1 MEFLLH
7 LKFWLD
13 LFKRITFDSIWLSN
27 DEYGISNIDLGG
39 EGMEFIK
46 MHGLGNDFVFL
57 DYFAVSN
64 VEVDYPELAKKLCH
78 RQFGIGGDGL
88 VVVLPSKVADA
99 RMRIFNQDGSEPEMC
114 GNGIRCFARYV
125 YDQGIV
131 STNPMLV
138 ETGAG
143 ILKLNLYINEGQ
155 VQGVQVDM
163 GEPILR
169 ADLIPVLGEG
179 EPVVGQ
185 SIEVLGQTYLY
196 TAVSMGNPHCVVF
209 VDDYSTL
216 DFEHVGPAIEKHPL
230 FPRKTNVEF
239 IQVNSSRELTMKVWE
254 RGAGPTLACG
264 TGACAA
270 AVAAVLNNKTERAVT
285 VHLPGGDLL
294 IEWDTDNHVYMT
306 GPGTYVFKG
315 EWL

>member
-1 MEFLLH
+1 M
-7 LKFWLD
+7 
-13 LFKRITFDSIWLSN
+13 R
-27 DEYGISNIDLGG
+27 
-39 EGMEFIK
+39 FIK

-57 DYFAVSN
+57 DHFSVTP
-64 VEVDYPELAKKLCH
+64 EVDYSVLAKKLCH

-88 VVVLPSKVADA
+88 AVILPSEIADA
-99 RMRIFNQDGSEPEMC
+99 KMRIFNSDGSEPEMC
-114 GNGIRCFARYV
+114 GNAIRCFARYV

-131 STNPMLV
+131 IDDSMQV

-143 ILKLNLYINEGQ
+143 ILKLNLTIIEGQ

-185 SIEVLGQTYLY
+185 EIEVLGETYLY
-196 TAVSMGNPHCVVF
+196 TAVSMGNPHCVIF

-216 DFEHVGPAIEKHPL
+216 DFDRVGPAIEKHPL

-239 IQVNSSRELTMKVWE
+239 IQINSTQELTMKVWE

-270 AVAAVLNNKTERAVT
+270 TVAAVLNQKTERMVT
-285 VHLPGGDLL
+285 VHLPGGDLF
-294 IEWDTDNHVYMT
+294 IEWGSDNHVYMT
-306 GPGTYVFKG
+306 GPATYSFKG
-315 EWL
+315 EWLG

>member
-1 MEFLLH
+1 
-7 LKFWLD
+7 
-13 LFKRITFDSIWLSN
+13 
-27 DEYGISNIDLGG
+27 
-39 EGMEFIK
+39 MEFIK

-57 DYFAVSN
+57 DHFSVSD
-64 VEVDYPELAKKLCH
+64 EDVDYPELARKLCH

-88 VVVLPSKVADA
+88 VVVLPSNVADA
-99 RMRIFNQDGSEPEMC
+99 RMRIFNSDGSEPEMC

-125 YDQGIV
+125 YDQGIMI
-131 STNPMLV
+131 SDPMLV

-143 ILKLNLYINEGQ
+143 ILKLNLFIKEGQ

-185 SIEVLGQTYLY
+185 SIEVLGETYLY
-196 TAVSMGNPHCVVF
+196 TAVSMGNPHCVIF
-209 VDDYSTL
+209 VEDFSKL
-216 DFEHVGPAIEKHPL
+216 DFDRVGPAIEKHPL

-239 IQVNSSRELTMKVWE
+239 IQINSPKEMTMKVWE

-264 TGACAA
+264 TGACAST
-270 AVAAVLNNKTERAVT
+270 VAAVLNNKTERAVT
-285 VHLPGGDLL
+285 VHLPGGDLF
-294 IEWDTDNHVYMT
+294 IEWGLDNRVYMT
-306 GPGTYVFKG
+306 GPASYVFKG
-315 EWL
+315 QWLETK